1 MQIPITARLKTVAE
15 LMEETDVLCDI
26 GCDHGYLPIYLIA
39 QKKIK
44 KAYACDL
51 RDGPLKTASRNIS
64 AFHMKDCI
72 QTVKSNG
79 LRELT
84 ALTYDTISV
93 CGMGGRLI
101 AEILAN
107 DLDNAYRA
115 KQLVLQPQSE
125 IPVLRKFLAENG
137 FLICE
142 EKIAVEDRRYYVVM
156 SVIKGEEVNR
166 DEMSFILGR
175 KLLERKDDITKR
187 YFTKELQRFQTI
199 LQARGGE
206 TNAPDVQKIICELEK
221 YV

>member
-1 MQIPITARLKTVAE
+1 M
-15 LMEETDVLCDI
+15 
-26 GCDHGYLPIYLIA
+26 
-39 QKKIK
+39 
-44 KAYACDL
+44 
-51 RDGPLKTASRNIS
+51 
-64 AFHMKDCI
+64 
-72 QTVKSNG
+72 
-79 LRELT
+79 
-84 ALTYDTISV
+84 
-93 CGMGGRLI
+93 
-101 AEILAN
+101 
-107 DLDNAYRA
+107 
-115 KQLVLQPQSE
+115 VLQPQSE